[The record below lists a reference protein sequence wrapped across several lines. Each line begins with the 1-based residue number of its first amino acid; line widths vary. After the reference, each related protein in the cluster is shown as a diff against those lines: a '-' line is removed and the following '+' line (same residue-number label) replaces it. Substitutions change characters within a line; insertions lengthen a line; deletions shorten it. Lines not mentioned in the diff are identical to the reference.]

1 MHINIYLNS
10 YYTQEKTRHT
20 RRSKH
25 VINKNLK
32 IVQNS
37 KEFEMSYFL
46 FVFIF
51 WVLNP
56 KNLKMVLP

>member
-37 KEFEMSYFL
+37 KVFEMSYFL

-51 WVLNP
+51 
-56 KNLKMVLP
+56 